1 MLEPA
6 MEVLTKPFSL
16 DTFAQRVAAMLK
28 AGG

>member
-28 AGG
+28 LA